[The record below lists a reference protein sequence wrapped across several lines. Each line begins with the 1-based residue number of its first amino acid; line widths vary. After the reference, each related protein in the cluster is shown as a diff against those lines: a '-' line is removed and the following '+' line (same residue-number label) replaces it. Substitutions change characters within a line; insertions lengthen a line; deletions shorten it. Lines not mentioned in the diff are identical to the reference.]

1 MTLTT
6 DDVLGWLPPQP
17 RRAAAG
23 VPIGHGPLADCAA
36 EPVEFARLLQHI
48 ERSDIVTHADRWHDT
63 MPSAPAPL
71 DDTSVRWPA
80 CGGACAEQARPCPRP
95 RSCWLTVDHED
106 DGIGVIRGLVW
117 AIGITG
123 AAVAGGLLLASF
135 I

>member
-1 MTLTT
+1 MTTIT
-6 DDVLGWLPPQP
+6 DQGGGQIATPPEP

-23 VPIGHGPLADCAA
+23 VPIGHGLLADHAA

-48 ERSDIVTHADRWHDT
+48 ERDWHDT
-63 MPSAPAPL
+63 VPTEPAAL
-71 DDTSVRWPA
+71 DDTPGRWPA
-80 CGGACAEQARPCPRP
+80 CGGSCAERARPCPRP

>member
-23 VPIGHGPLADCAA
+23 VPIGHGLLADHAA

-48 ERSDIVTHADRWHDT
+48 ERDWHDT
-63 MPSAPAPL
+63 VPTEPVAL
-71 DDTSVRWPA
+71 DDTPGRWPA
-80 CGGACAEQARPCPRP
+80 CGGLCAERARPCPRP
-95 RSCWLTVDHED
+95 RSCWLADKED